1 MPRHRAPEVWDARLS
16 EPGSPECTP
25 DWLALREPADAAAR
39 APELA
44 DTVRRR
50 LPGPAGPEAPLQVRD
65 LGCGTGSM
73 LRWLAP
79 RLPGPQHWVLHDR
92 DPALLARAAASP
104 LPAGVTVETAC
115 GDLTALGPDDLAG
128 TALVTA
134 SALLDMLTPEEVD
147 ALAGACVEAG
157 CAALWTLS
165 VSGLVVM
172 DPPDRLDAEFAGAFD
187 DHQRRTVDG
196 RRLLGPDAAA
206 VAYASFAARGYDVQR
221 RPSPW
226 RLGPGDAALTEEW
239 MRGWIAA
246 ACEQQSELAED
257 AGEYLSRRLDAIA
270 AGRLRVVIGHVDV
283 LAVPAG
289 GAT

>member
-1 MPRHRAPEVWDARLS
+1 
-16 EPGSPECTP
+16 
-25 DWLALREPADAAAR
+25 
-39 APELA
+39 
-44 DTVRRR
+44 
-50 LPGPAGPEAPLQVRD
+50 
-65 LGCGTGSM
+65 M

-79 RLPGPQHWVLHDR
+79 RLPVAQHWVLHDR

-104 LPAGVTVETAC
+104 VPAGVTVETVC
-115 GDLTALGPDDLAG
+115 GDLTALGAADLAG
-128 TALVTA
+128 TSLVTA

-147 ALAGACVEAG
+147 ALAGACVDAG

-165 VSGLVVM
+165 VAGLVVM

-206 VAYASFAARGYDVQR
+206 VAYVGFAERGYDVQR

-226 RLGPGDAALTEEW
+226 RLGAAHTALVEEW
-239 MRGWIAA
+239 LRGWIAA
-246 ACEQQSELAED
+246 ACEQQPELADD
-257 AGEYLSRRLDAIA
+257 AGDYLARRLDEIA
-270 AGRLRVVIGHVDV
+270 AGRLRAVIGHVDV

-289 GAT
+289 AS